1 MIWVVVGEVAV
12 AIALI
17 AVSAGVMIALVAR
30 MEVTSNRVE
39 QKAVGLLQPWLSPAG
54 RAI

>member
-30 MEVTSNRVE
+30 MEVTSNPKLPPV
-39 QKAVGLLQPWLSPAG
+39 QSANH
-54 RAI
+54 